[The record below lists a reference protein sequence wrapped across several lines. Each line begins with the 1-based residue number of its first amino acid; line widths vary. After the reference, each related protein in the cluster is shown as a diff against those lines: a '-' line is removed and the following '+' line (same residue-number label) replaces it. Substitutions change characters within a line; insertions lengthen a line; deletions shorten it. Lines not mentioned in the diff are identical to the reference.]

1 MRSLSIPRPWFPHS
15 DLMNKFRQSRRD
27 LLGRLITTLQALFAG
42 ALLSPLRL
50 LARPVEKQSV
60 DAFKALISGKVV
72 AKTDLDYEI
81 QRLSSA
87 WQQIKPKQY
96 PSLIVQANTVNEV
109 IETVKFA
116 RANNRKISIRCS
128 GHSYYSSFL
137 QDDMIMLD
145 LSLLQE
151 LSVDRD
157 NSLAKVQP
165 AIRAQDFLAE
175 IAKSGFSFPA
185 AHCGNVPLGG
195 FLLGGGLG
203 WNGEAWG
210 GMSCFNIREV
220 EVVTANGDLIR
231 ANENRNAD
239 YYWAA
244 RGAGPNFFGVV
255 TQYTLKLYK
264 NPEVIL
270 TTTLIWDV
278 ARAPEVADWLENKV
292 RSMPVFIEA
301 LLILAENPDVEQ
313 RGQIDK
319 VCIVQVSAFTDTF
332 ESARSALRPLSDT
345 DLPSGSLQRDEYV
358 PTPISDLYS
367 WDATAY
373 PRLRWDV
380 DALWSDHEAG
390 KLVTG
395 LISHVKEMPSVYSS
409 ILLLMKPHTGELPNA
424 AFSMTGNIY
433 LACYAIWAEPE
444 EDAKNNAWVRKTMQL
459 LEPYTKG
466 HYINESNYV
475 DIPKRRVGSFSRAN
489 LDKLKELAARHDPES
504 LFHSYIE

>member
-1 MRSLSIPRPWFPHS
+1 
-15 DLMNKFRQSRRD
+15 MNKFRLSRRD
-27 LLGRLITTLQALFAG
+27 LLNRLITILQGLFAG

-50 LARPVEKQSV
+50 LAQPVKQQSI
-60 DAFKALISGKVV
+60 DTFKTLISGKVI
-72 AKTDLDYEI
+72 AKTDPDYEI
-81 QRLSSA
+81 QRSGSV
-87 WQQIKPKQY
+87 WQQVKPEQY
-96 PSLIVQANTVNEV
+96 PSLMVQANSVNDV

-116 RANNRKISIRCS
+116 RRNNRKISIRCS

-137 QDDMIMLD
+137 QDDKIMLD
-145 LSLLQE
+145 LSRLQD
-151 LSVDRD
+151 LSVDRE

-165 AIRAQDFLAE
+165 AIRAQDFIAE
-175 IAKSGFSFPA
+175 ITKSGFSFPA

-231 ANENRNAD
+231 ANETRNAE

-255 TQYTLKLYK
+255 TQYSLDLYK

-270 TTTLIWDV
+270 TTTIIWDV
-278 ARAPEVADWLENKV
+278 DRATEIADWLENKV

-301 LLILAENPDVEQ
+301 LLLLAENPDVEQ
-313 RGQIDK
+313 REQVNK
-319 VCIVQVSAFTDTF
+319 VCIVQVSAFTDTL
-332 ESARSALRPLSDT
+332 ETARAALRPLSDT
-345 DLPSGSLQRDEYV
+345 DIPPGVLQRNDYV
-358 PTPISDLYS
+358 PTPISDLYT

-380 DALWSDHEAG
+380 DALWSDDGAG
-390 KLVTG
+390 KLVSE
-395 LISHVKEMPSVYSS
+395 LISHVKEMPSGYSS
-409 ILLLMKPHTGELPNA
+409 ILLLMKPHTGELPDA
-424 AFSMTGNIY
+424 AFSMIGDIY
-433 LACYAIWAEPE
+433 LACYAIWANPD
-444 EDAKNNAWVRKTMQL
+444 EDAINNSWVKKTMQL
-459 LEPYTKG
+459 LQPYTKG

-475 DIPKRRVGSFSRAN
+475 ANPVRRMKSFSDTN
-489 LDKLKELAARHDPES
+489 WIKLNDLSSKYDPDN
-504 LFHSYIE
+504 LFHSYF

>member
-1 MRSLSIPRPWFPHS
+1 
-15 DLMNKFRQSRRD
+15 
-27 LLGRLITTLQALFAG
+27 
-42 ALLSPLRL
+42 
-50 LARPVEKQSV
+50 
-60 DAFKALISGKVV
+60 
-72 AKTDLDYEI
+72 
-81 QRLSSA
+81 
-87 WQQIKPKQY
+87 
-96 PSLIVQANTVNEV
+96 
-109 IETVKFA
+109 
-116 RANNRKISIRCS
+116 
-128 GHSYYSSFL
+128 
-137 QDDMIMLD
+137 MIMLD

-301 LLILAENPDVEQ
+301 LLILAEKPRCGAERAGRQ
-313 RGQIDK
+313 GLHCPGIGIYR
-319 VCIVQVSAFTDTF
+319 
-332 ESARSALRPLSDT
+332 
-345 DLPSGSLQRDEYV
+345 YV
-358 PTPISDLYS
+358 
-367 WDATAY
+367 
-373 PRLRWDV
+373 
-380 DALWSDHEAG
+380 
-390 KLVTG
+390 
-395 LISHVKEMPSVYSS
+395 
-409 ILLLMKPHTGELPNA
+409 
-424 AFSMTGNIY
+424 
-433 LACYAIWAEPE
+433 
-444 EDAKNNAWVRKTMQL
+444 
-459 LEPYTKG
+459 
-466 HYINESNYV
+466 
-475 DIPKRRVGSFSRAN
+475 
-489 LDKLKELAARHDPES
+489 
-504 LFHSYIE
+504 